1 MFIGWEMGWGRTLV
15 EGVLVLLALGAA
27 ADHAVELV
35 HDAAAAVAGGGLG
48 VGVHGVD
55 GLVLPGAGELVDE
68 IHLGGGGVF
77 GWVPG
82 LDVGCVGVQ
91 VLVRLR

>member
-1 MFIGWEMGWGRTLV
+1 MCMLRGMGGRTLV
-15 EGVLVLLALGAA
+15 QGVLVLLALGAA

-35 HDAAAAVAGGGLG
+35 HYAAAAVAGGGLG

-55 GLVLPGAGELVDE
+55 GRVLLGVGELVDE
-68 IHLGGGGVF
+68 IHLGGGGGGVF
-77 GWVPG
+77 GWVLG
-82 LDVGCVGVQ
+82 VGCVGVQ